1 MAEAPVAST
10 SLPTPLPSV
19 SFITGERGGEREGGS
34 LLCVSVSERECVCVC
49 VCVREREREREEEE
63 EEEEEERGRKG
74 PTSVSERLA
83 GAVDSDMCT
92 DSSSRV

>member
-1 MAEAPVAST
+1 M
-10 SLPTPLPSV
+10 
-19 SFITGERGGEREGGS
+19 
-34 LLCVSVSERECVCVC
+34 CVCVC
-49 VCVREREREREEEE
+49 EREREREEEE